1 MSYGLP
7 VVISKTPA
15 MNEIYEGSVEFA
27 EINPQSVFESLNR
40 VLYDDALRE
49 RLIQAGLELVR
60 RSRWGDTARLILQD
74 WEQLLASRS

>member
-15 MNEIYEGSVEFA
+15 MDEVYAGSAEFA
-27 EINPQSVFESLNR
+27 EINPQAVFESLNR
-40 VLYDDALRE
+40 VLYESTLRE
-49 RLIQAGLELVR
+49 KLVHAGLEQVR
-60 RSRWGDTARLILQD
+60 RSRWNDTARLILQD